1 MVATNSKRDRVLPVD
16 ASVRAAPRCAGP
28 ESASYMRRDL
38 LEAPFSSATSLS
50 PLRPRAAPAGAL
62 SAVRPCPSQLPPRRR
77 TTGLGATAGTTFTCL
92 PQTLPRDD
100 KRATSTCQRRGAM
113 RPAQPDFYVSGRTF
127 VPALRRH

>member
-77 TTGLGATAGTTFTCL
+77 TTGLA
-92 PQTLPRDD
+92 
-100 KRATSTCQRRGAM
+100 RR
-113 RPAQPDFYVSGRTF
+113 YGRHD
-127 VPALRRH
+127 VYMPSPNIAAR